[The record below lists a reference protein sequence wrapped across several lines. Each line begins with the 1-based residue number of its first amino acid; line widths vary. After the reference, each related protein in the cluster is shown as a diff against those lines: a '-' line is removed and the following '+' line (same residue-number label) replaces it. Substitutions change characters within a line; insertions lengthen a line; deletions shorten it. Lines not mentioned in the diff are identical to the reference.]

1 MKIQI
6 EKTIEVQT
14 DRNFAGLNSIIGAAK
29 QSKDFNDFAF
39 HLTYDKLNEHNV
51 SEQDFFIYYGS
62 SHIAIHEILP
72 NGEKSERLLFIT
84 K

>member
-6 EKTIEVQT
+6 EKQIEVST
-14 DRNFAGLNSIIGAAK
+14 DRNFEGLNAIINAGIKAK
-29 QSKDFNDFAF
+29 NLNDFATAV
-39 HLTYDKLNEHNV
+39 TYDKLNDFLI

-72 NGEKSERLLFIT
+72 NGEKSERLLFIAA
-84 K
+84 